1 MTVAEPNDASRQQG
15 LGTFA
20 GVFTPSVLTILGVI
34 MYLRFGWVVGNVGL
48 VGTLLIVT
56 LSTAITFLTSL
67 SISMIA
73 TDRVVRV
80 GGAYYMI
87 SRSLGIET
95 GGAVGIPL
103 FFAQA
108 LSVSL
113 YTIGF
118 AESLALTFPALDERW
133 VAAAAAVAMAAVA
146 LKSAATAIRTQY
158 FIMAAI
164 AVSLLSFFLGGPVE
178 SVRTPLW
185 QAAASSPG
193 FWAVFA
199 VFFPAVTG
207 IMAGVSMSGDLA
219 DPTRSIPRGTLAA
232 VGVGYLV
239 YMTVP
244 IALAAWASS
253 DSLIADP
260 LIMTRMA
267 WLGPAILAGIWGATL
282 SSALGSILGAPRVLQ
297 ALARDGILPRF
308 LSFLGRGAGE
318 ADEPRIGTIV
328 TLGIALVAIALG
340 NLDVIAPVLT
350 MFFLTT
356 YLVLNLAAGI
366 ERFIDSPSFRPTFR
380 AHWSLSL
387 IGAAGCLVVMFLIN
401 ALATVAAAVVIGGVF
416 LWLERRELHAAWG
429 DVRSGVWM
437 SLLRAG
443 LLRAPDDPDPKTWRP
458 HLLVLSG
465 APSRRWPMIEM
476 CSDLC
481 HNRGLMT
488 VAGVF
493 ETGSLSGE
501 RRRELEIAVRDVM
514 DRRGVQSLVRL
525 VTAEDPF
532 EGSVQLVQSYGLGRV
547 SPDTVVAGLRA
558 QPPFDGYLR
567 LLRGIQDAGRNLV
580 LYSDGDGRGFGRRG
594 RIDVWWGGLH
604 QNGGLM
610 LILAHLLRSGV
621 RWRDAELRLNLM
633 AESPE
638 AAEYRREYL
647 AQTIAG
653 MRMDMQPNV
662 IVAEGRRFD
671 EVLAESVQDTDLVLL
686 GMADPSADF
695 AEYYERMRARAGTL
709 PPSLH
714 VHAGDQLPFS
724 EVLITD

>member
-1 MTVAEPNDASRQQG
+1 MPEPERQEERIG
-15 LGTFA
+15 LSTFA

-34 MYLRFGWVVGNVGL
+34 MYLRLGWVVGNVGL
-48 VGTLLIVT
+48 AQTLLIVT

-118 AESLALTFPALDERW
+118 AESLTLTFPALNQRW
-133 VAAAAAVAMAAVA
+133 VAAAAAVLMAAVA

-164 AVSLLSFFLGGPVE
+164 ALSLLAFFLGGPVDGASTPMWSGAE
-178 SVRTPLW
+178 SN
-185 QAAASSPG
+185 PG
-193 FWAVFA
+193 FWVVFA

-219 DPTRSIPRGTLAA
+219 DPSRSIPRGTLAA

-239 YMTVP
+239 YMVIP
-244 IALAAWASS
+244 VALAAWAGPEALIS
-253 DSLIADP
+253 DSLI
-260 LIMTRMA
+260 MQKMA
-267 WLGPAILAGIWGATL
+267 WFGPAILIGIWGATL
-282 SSALGSILGAPRVLQ
+282 SSALGSVLGAPRVLQ

-308 LSFLGRGAGE
+308 LSFLGKGSGE
-318 ADEPRIGTIV
+318 ADEPRVGTAV
-328 TLGIALVAIALG
+328 TLGIALAAIALG

-366 ERFIDSPSFRPTFR
+366 ERLLDSPSFRPTFR
-380 AHWSLSL
+380 AHWSFSL
-387 IGAAGCLVVMFLIN
+387 IGAAGCLAVMLLIN
-401 ALATVAAAVVIGGVF
+401 AVATAAAAVVIGGGF
-416 LWLERRELHAAWG
+416 LWLERRELRSTWG
-429 DVRSGVWM
+429 DVRSGMWM
-437 SLLRAG
+437 SLLRTG
-443 LLRAPDDPDPKTWRP
+443 LLRAPDEPDPKTWRP

-465 APSRRWPMIEM
+465 APSRRWPMIEL
-476 CSDLC
+476 CSDLNQ
-481 HNRGLMT
+481 NRGLMT
-488 VAGVF
+488 LAGVF
-493 ETGSLSGE
+493 EAGALKGD
-501 RRRELEIAVRDVM
+501 RRREMEITVRDTM
-514 DRRGVQSLVRL
+514 ERRGVQSLVRI
-525 VTAEDPF
+525 VTAEEPF
-532 EGSVQLVQSYGLGRV
+532 EGSRQLVQSYGLGRV
-547 SPDTVVAGLRA
+547 SPDTVVLGVREKE
-558 QPPFDGYLR
+558 PFEEYVR
-567 LLRGIQDAGRNLV
+567 LIEGIQDAGRNLV
-580 LYSDGDGRGFGRRG
+580 LYSDGDGRGFGTRS

-604 QNGGLM
+604 ANGGLM
-610 LILAHLLRSGV
+610 LILAYLLRNSV
-621 RWRDAELRLNLM
+621 RWRHAELRLNM
-633 AESPE
+633 MVARAE
-638 AAEYRREYL
+638 AAAHRLENLRR
-647 AQTIAG
+647 TVAG
-653 MRMDMQPNV
+653 LRIEIEPNV
-662 IVAEGRRFD
+662 IVADGRKFA
-671 EVLAESVQDTDLVLL
+671 EILADTVKETDLVLL

-695 AEYYERMRARAGTL
+695 AEYYQRLRERAATL

-714 VHAGDQLPFS
+714 VHASDRLAFGDIL
-724 EVLITD
+724 LTD